1 MTAIGDDD
9 DDNDGSYH
17 LGGLLICDCINSVHP
32 PKVEIISQKASYL
45 TK

>member
-1 MTAIGDDD
+1 MMMVMVAIIW
-9 DDNDGSYH
+9 
-17 LGGLLICDCINSVHP
+17 GGLLICDYINSVHP